1 MNAGIQKVRRPEVIH
16 CFIRYLRHSIK
27 CKACLASGGGK
38 ITDVDW
44 QENE

>member
-1 MNAGIQKVRRPEVIH
+1 MIH
-16 CFIRYLRHSIK
+16 CFIRYLRHCIK

-44 QENE
+44 QENERMAYIYGTILV